1 MPTTSDLITLGVPAE
16 LAQRLGYLDN
26 GSRAATTIVAAGTT
40 QGAGTVIKRPQTWL
54 IVTTAGGATGVVLPA
69 NAELL
74 VPYLTRVV
82 AGGTTGLLFP
92 NTGASINGGTATTGS
107 VNIAAGQTRMT
118 MRIGPNDWASWVTS

>member
-1 MPTTSDLITLGVPAE
+1 MPTTSDLIALGVPAE
-16 LAQRLGYLDN
+16 LAQRLGFLDN
-26 GSRAATTIVAAGTT
+26 GSRAPATIVGVGTT
-40 QGAGTVIKRPQTWL
+40 QGAGAVMKAKQTWL
-54 IVTTAGGATGVVLPA
+54 TVTTAGGATAIVLPA

-74 VPYLTRVV
+74 VPYLTRVI

-118 MRIGPNDWASWVTS
+118 MRVGALDWLSFITA